1 MPRYMQ
7 GVVAPVPLPCLAARL
22 RTGGSGV
29 WVKVGAR
36 VRAMVCGGVVVLGGV
51 LVKMKVRARVPCQA
65 ECQGEG
71 FGAPRGSG
79 CRP

>member
-1 MPRYMQ
+1 MK
-7 GVVAPVPLPCLAARL
+7 L
-22 RTGGSGV
+22 RATTEM
-29 WVKVGAR
+29 KVGAR
-36 VRAMVCGGVVVLGGV
+36 WWGV

-65 ECQGEG
+65 ECQAECQGAG